1 MLFTSSLRKAVDMYP
16 TNAGVISQTAEE
28 THRLLLEKRRK
39 QMIRRHTCSAFIK
52 PAAESVPSLP
62 PPRVVHFNATIEEE
76 EPKPVAPS
84 APPPPPTSFSAAEP
98 TSSRPYDDWGAA
110 PFVPAGVAA
119 QPAQPAPPAQQFT
132 GHAPSS
138 VYSQQ
143 NDDFDDEWTDED
155 EEQNAHRLSVQDPSA
170 ISSHVLNSRASGSR
184 TDLSIAETDSSGP
197 GSKSRNGSIPRP
209 RRISRQD
216 SIRSRRRRSEDQN
229 ARRRIEKSVTAP
241 DVPREIENHFKVLI
255 EPNRASAV
263 SSSNY
268 SSVSRR
274 DLSRSHSEHGTD
286 RGSNKVNK
294 SINRF
299 SNFVKSGMEAYVIG
313 ESKYSSPPS
322 EKHEIVSINGIIQW
336 KPIQQYYHCI
346 VDKPKKESKLKG
358 LKSFIAYSITSSL
371 TNIQVS
377 RRYKHFDWLHE
388 QLSAK
393 YSMIPIPPLPEKQV
407 AGRYEEDLIDHRK
420 HILQLWVNKICRH
433 PVLSQSEV
441 WLHFISAT
449 DEKDWKHG
457 KRRAEKDEYVGGHF
471 FNSITV
477 PQQPLDTRLLD
488 GQVERFLK
496 SVKTSEEAM
505 RVMQERMVI
514 FQKAFAGPVKQNW
527 QKMGAAFKT
536 LQQSFEIDE
545 TPSSTKLTDALA
557 QTASQYYD
565 IGQLFDAHTKNDME
579 PVLESLYSYK
589 GTVQNVPDIL
599 HVHKQAVQKFRES
612 EGRLSAA
619 EADKMRQRVDA
630 ISYAVLAEIHHQTQE
645 KAEDMKNTMGT
656 YLKKQAAFYQDV
668 AVKLSALSSR
678 MES

>member
-155 EEQNAHRLSVQDPSA
+155 EEQN
-170 ISSHVLNSRASGSR
+170 
-184 TDLSIAETDSSGP
+184 
-197 GSKSRNGSIPRP
+197 
-209 RRISRQD
+209 
-216 SIRSRRRRSEDQN
+216 
-229 ARRRIEKSVTAP
+229 
-241 DVPREIENHFKVLI
+241 